1 LERSNSVATKFAL
14 SNFKGLKKLDSIELK
29 PLTVLCGINSSG
41 KSSIIQSLL
50 LMKQSNVDSSKLPI
64 DYYIQ
69 EPVVFN
75 GPYVRLGDWADV
87 INNHA
92 TEKEI
97 GLSWKLSGD
106 FGDTTRFEH
115 TRQSL
120 QIDVEVEVRLST
132 IENGSLNISEDKN
145 RLLVTSF
152 IFRDLKTNFLLE
164 ITRNGGGE
172 YDLKMQ
178 QIELK
183 DLLFVL
189 IYGFNRDQ
197 YYFYLSNYFYFSN
210 QLGMIKKFTET
221 KFFQDKVIDQIVFDN
236 VQVKFEGILPIILT
250 INNFDRQSYTVLHQV
265 KEDLTRSK
273 TKVPKYL
280 SEFIDLTL
288 GNLKKY
294 SQNKLTLDKKSDPKN
309 IIESSIRDEF
319 PFLKQEKE
327 LALMQYYSSYQF
339 TANYLKNLW
348 SSVRYIG
355 PLREAPK
362 RFYFF
367 NDLRRIDIGI
377 NGEYTPLVLA
387 IEQEQKIPKYYRC
400 IYESKR
406 IKEYEIRDSD
416 KMLEAVNWWLSEC
429 MKLPNIT
436 SVVGLGGVPGQV
448 KLNSSGIEVY
458 LPDVGF
464 GVSQILPI
472 LVECLRTRE
481 GETIILE
488 QPEIHLHPSLQSKL
502 ADFFICMAKSGK
514 RLVVETHSEHLINR
528 LCLRIAQEE
537 SGEVKELLNT
547 LFVSF
552 DEKQQTSVV
561 KPIQIN
567 EFGEIENWPVGF
579 FDENDAR
586 DLMEATLKKR
596 MTKFSK

>member
-1 LERSNSVATKFAL
+1 MTTKFAL
-14 SNFKGLKKLDSIELK
+14 SNFKGFKELDAIEMK

-50 LMKQSNVDSSKLPI
+50 LMKQSNIDSSQLSI
-64 DYYIQ
+64 DSYIQ

-75 GPYVRLGDWADV
+75 GLYVRLGDWADV

-97 GLSWKLSGD
+97 GFFWKLSGD
-106 FGDTTRFEH
+106 FDLRDKTRYWN
-115 TRQSL
+115 TRQSV
-120 QIDVEVEVRLST
+120 QIDVEVEIKLSNL
-132 IENGSLNISEDKN
+132 ENETMNSSENKN
-145 RLLVTSF
+145 KLLVNSF
-152 IFRDLKTNFLLE
+152 VFRDIERNFSWEIIQSGEGKYLIKLK
-164 ITRNGGGE
+164 
-172 YDLKMQ
+172 YV
-178 QIELK
+178 ELK
-183 DLLFVL
+183 DLLFRW
-189 IYGFNRDQ
+189 IDYGLFDIFSTYQRNRLDTR
-197 YYFYLSNYFYFSN
+197 
-210 QLGMIKKFTET
+210 KFTET
-221 KFFQDKVIDQIVFDN
+221 KFFKETVIEEVVFDN
-236 VQVKFEGILPIILT
+236 VQVKFEGILPTLLT
-250 INNFDRQSYTVLHQV
+250 INDFTKQSYTNLNKVNNDFTNSRTKIPKHL
-265 KEDLTRSK
+265 SK
-273 TKVPKYL
+273 
-280 SEFIDLTL
+280 FIDTTL
-288 GNLKKY
+288 RNLSTYLQKKPAPEKKADI
-294 SQNKLTLDKKSDPKN
+294 QKIPATLLG
-309 IIESSIRDEF
+309 DEF
-319 PFLKQEKE
+319 SLFRQEKE
-327 LALMQYYSSYQF
+327 FELMYYYGSYQV
-339 TANYLKNLW
+339 TATYLRNLW

-367 NDLRRIDIGI
+367 EDLRKIDIGI

-387 IEQEQKIPKYYRC
+387 IEQEHKIPKYYRC
-400 IYESKR
+400 IYQGKQ
-406 IKEYEIRDSD
+406 IKEYELRESD

-436 SVVGLGGVPGQV
+436 SVVGLGGIPGQV
-448 KLNSSGIEVY
+448 KLNSSGIEVH

-472 LVECLRTRE
+472 LVECLRTKPE
-481 GETIILE
+481 ETIVLE

-514 RLVVETHSEHLINR
+514 KLVIETHSEHLINR

-537 SGEVKELLNT
+537 SGEIKELLNT

-552 DEKQQTSVV
+552 DEKQKTSVV

-567 EFGEIENWPVGF
+567 EFGEIQNWPVGF

-596 MTKFSK
+596 MAKFR

>member
-1 LERSNSVATKFAL
+1 MRTSFSL
-14 SNFKGLKKLDSIELK
+14 SNFKGFKQLDSIEMK

-64 DYYIQ
+64 DSYIQ

-75 GPYVRLGDWADV
+75 GLYVRLGDWADV

-92 TEKEI
+92 TDKEI
-97 GLSWKLSGD
+97 GFSWKLVGD
-106 FGDTTRFEH
+106 FVLGDTTRFGG
-115 TRQSL
+115 QINSVK
-120 QIDVEVEVRLST
+120 IDVEVEVKLSYL
-132 IENGSLNISEDKN
+132 ENQTSNISDNHNKLLVSKFIFKDTISGFILEIERFGKDDKYLLKLKNIKLRDLLSRWMYNFPLYQSN
-145 RLLVTSF
+145 RL
-152 IFRDLKTNFLLE
+152 D
-164 ITRNGGGE
+164 TR
-172 YDLKMQ
+172 
-178 QIELK
+178 
-183 DLLFVL
+183 
-189 IYGFNRDQ
+189 
-197 YYFYLSNYFYFSN
+197 
-210 QLGMIKKFTET
+210 KFTET
-221 KFFQDKVIDQIVFDN
+221 KFFKETVIHEVVFDR
-236 VQVKFEGILPIILT
+236 VQVQFDGILPTVLS
-250 INNFDRQSYTVLHQV
+250 INEFAKQSYTNLN
-265 KEDLTRSK
+265 KLKNDLTRNNIKLPKHLSK
-273 TKVPKYL
+273 
-280 SEFIDLTL
+280 FIDATVRELNAYT
-288 GNLKKY
+288 
-294 SQNKLTLDKKSDPKN
+294 QKKSATENKEDPQN
-309 IIESSIRDEF
+309 IYINYIIGNYYVF
-319 PFLKQEKE
+319 KE
-327 LALMQYYSSYQF
+327 NGGISLMQYYASYQI
-339 TANYLKNLW
+339 TATYLRSLW
-348 SSVRYIG
+348 SSIRYIG

-367 NDLRRIDIGI
+367 EDLRRIDIGI

-400 IYESKR
+400 IYEEKR
-406 IKEYEIRDSD
+406 IKKYELRESD

-448 KLNSSGIEVY
+448 KLNSFGIEVY

-472 LVECLRTRE
+472 LVECLRTKE
-481 GETIILE
+481 EETIILE

-514 RLVVETHSEHLINR
+514 KIVIETHSEHLINR

-552 DEKQQTSVV
+552 DDKEKTSVV
-561 KPIQIN
+561 RQIQIN
-567 EFGEIENWPVGF
+567 EFGEIKNWPVGF

-596 MTKFSK
+596 MTKFSS

>member
-1 LERSNSVATKFAL
+1 MLTKFGL
-14 SNFKGLKKLDSIELK
+14 SNFKGFKQLDSIEIK

-50 LMKQSNVDSSKLPI
+50 LMKQSNVDGSKLPI

-75 GPYVRLGDWADV
+75 GLYVRLGDWADV

-92 TEKEI
+92 TDKEI
-97 GLSWKLSGD
+97 GFSWKLSGD
-106 FGDTTRFEH
+106 FDLRDTTGFWDQRK
-115 TRQSL
+115 SV
-120 QIDVEVEVRLST
+120 QIDVGVEVKLSYR
-132 IENGSLNISEDKN
+132 ENKTLNTSDNKN
-145 RLLVTSF
+145 KLLVSKF
-152 IFRDLKTNFLLE
+152 IFKDMITGFLLE
-164 ITRNGGGE
+164 IERFGE
-172 YDLKMQ
+172 DKYLLK
-178 QIELK
+178 LK
-183 DLLFVL
+183 NVKLRDLLFRWMYCPPL
-189 IYGFNRDQ
+189 YQLNRIDTR
-197 YYFYLSNYFYFSN
+197 N
-210 QLGMIKKFTET
+210 FTET
-221 KFFQDKVIDQIVFDN
+221 KFFKETAIDEVVFDR
-236 VQVKFEGILPIILT
+236 VQVQFDGILPMILS
-250 INNFDRQSYTVLHQV
+250 INEFAKQSYANLNKVNH
-265 KEDLTRSK
+265 DCISSK
-273 TKVPKYL
+273 TKVPKHL
-280 SEFIDLTL
+280 SKFIDTTL
-288 GNLKKY
+288 RELNTYIHKKPAPEKKEGFQTIYVSLLIEEFFILK
-294 SQNKLTLDKKSDPKN
+294 
-309 IIESSIRDEF
+309 
-319 PFLKQEKE
+319 EKE
-327 LALMQYYSSYQF
+327 GIPLMQYYDSYQV
-339 TANYLKNLW
+339 TATYLRNLW

-362 RFYFF
+362 RFYLF
-367 NDLRRIDIGI
+367 DDVRRIDIGI

-387 IEQEQKIPKYYRC
+387 VEQNQNIPKYYRC
-400 IYESKR
+400 IYEGRR
-406 IKEYEIRDSD
+406 IKEYKLRESD

-448 KLNSSGIEVY
+448 KLNSSGVEVY

-472 LVECLRTRE
+472 LVECLRTKE
-481 GETIILE
+481 EETIILE

-514 RLVVETHSEHLINR
+514 KLVIETHSEHLINR

-552 DEKQQTSVV
+552 DDKQKTSVV

-567 EFGEIENWPVGF
+567 EFGEIQNWPVGF

-596 MTKFSK
+596 MAKFSQ

>member
-1 LERSNSVATKFAL
+1 MVTKFGL
-14 SNFKGLKKLDSIELK
+14 SNFKGFKQLDSLEIK

-50 LMKQSNVDSSKLPI
+50 LMKQSNVDGSKLPI
-64 DYYIQ
+64 DSYLQ

-75 GPYVRLGDWADV
+75 GLYVRLGDWADV

-97 GLSWKLSGD
+97 GFSWKLSGD
-106 FGDTTRFEH
+106 FELKDTTRFWDPRE
-115 TRQSL
+115 SVP
-120 QIDVEVEVRLST
+120 IDVEVEVKLSYR
-132 IENGSLNISEDKN
+132 ENETLNISDNKN
-145 RLLVTSF
+145 KLLVTNF
-152 IFRDLKTNFLLE
+152 IFNDKEKRFSLE
-164 ITRNGGGE
+164 ITQYGE
-172 YDLKMQ
+172 DKYLLKLKYV
-178 QIELK
+178 ELV
-183 DLLFVL
+183 DLLFRW
-189 IYGFNRDQ
+189 IYYPPLYQRNLLDPIDPR
-197 YYFYLSNYFYFSN
+197 
-210 QLGMIKKFTET
+210 KFTAT
-221 KFFQDKVIDQIVFDN
+221 KFFQEKLIDEVVFDN
-236 VQVKFEGILPIILT
+236 VQVKFEGLLPTVII
-250 INNFDRQSYTVLHQV
+250 INEFAKQSYKNINKVN
-265 KEDLTRSK
+265 KDFMNSP
-273 TKVPKYL
+273 TKVPKHLLKFIETLLRDL
-280 SEFIDLTL
+280 SIYIQ
-288 GNLKKY
+288 KKPA
-294 SQNKLTLDKKSDPKN
+294 SEKKSDIQKIPVTLLG
-309 IIESSIRDEF
+309 DEF
-319 PFLKQEKE
+319 SVFKQEKE
-327 LALMQYYSSYQF
+327 FELMYYYTSYQV
-339 TANYLKNLW
+339 TATYLRNLW

-362 RFYFF
+362 RFYLFDDF
-367 NDLRRIDIGI
+367 RRIDIGI

-387 IEQEQKIPKYYRC
+387 IEQDQKIPKYCRC
-400 IYESKR
+400 IYEGKR
-406 IKEYEIRDSD
+406 IKEYELRESD

-472 LVECLRTRE
+472 LVECLRTKE
-481 GETIILE
+481 EETIILE

-514 RLVVETHSEHLINR
+514 KLVIETHSEHLINR

-552 DEKQQTSVV
+552 DDKHKTSVV

-567 EFGEIENWPVGF
+567 EFGEIQNWPVGF

-596 MTKFSK
+596 MTKFSQ